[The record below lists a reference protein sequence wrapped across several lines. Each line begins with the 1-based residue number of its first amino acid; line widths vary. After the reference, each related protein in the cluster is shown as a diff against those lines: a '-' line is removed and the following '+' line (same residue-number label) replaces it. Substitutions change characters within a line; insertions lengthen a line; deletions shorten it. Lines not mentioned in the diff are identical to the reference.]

1 MDYKK
6 CYYNL
11 ISSRQLLDRVKGGG
25 IYYESHHIL
34 PKSLGGDNNKENL
47 VLLTFKEHFIAHLLL
62 SKMYDGE
69 IKRKMCYALWRMSK
83 GSSKHERIVSASQ
96 YKICREAERE
106 AKKNH
111 VVSEQTRLKIS
122 LGNKGKKRTPEMIE
136 AHRNRIIGTT
146 HTTSEETKE
155 KIRNSNLGQKR
166 SPECVENNRKARLG
180 KRQSEESK
188 QKRSKKLINIP
199 RPQEVIDKIRM
210 NNPLKREVICSNG
223 EIYESINDAAIKLN
237 LNRSNISAVCNGRRE
252 KTNGLIFKFNDETNK

>member
-11 ISSRQLLDRVKGGG
+11 ISSRQLLDRVKGSG

-34 PKSLGGDNNKENL
+34 PKSLGGDNSKENL

-62 SKMYDGE
+62 SKMYDGD

-96 YKICREAERE
+96 YKTCREAERE

-136 AHRNRIIGTT
+136 AHRNRIKGTT

-155 KIRNSNLGQKR
+155 KISLAQKGKKH
-166 SPECVENNRKARLG
+166 SPERIEKNRISHIGLK
-180 KRQSEESK
+180 QSEESK
-188 QKRSKKLINIP
+188 KKKSEKLTGIP

-210 NNPLKREVICSNG
+210 NNPLKRKIIDSNG
-223 EIYESINDAAIKLN
+223 VIYESISEAVKILGLEHSNVSAI
-237 LNRSNISAVCNGRRE
+237 CNGRR
-252 KTNGLIFKFNDETNK
+252 KITMGYSFKFV